1 MDYRM
6 ELIDMG
12 VDEDRIAATDDYEDL
27 YNTVMDEC
35 SEENFP
41 GTDEPVTIEER
52 RAMGDDMLYP
62 TYNIFG
68 EWEN

>member
-1 MDYRM
+1 MNEREHEEQDTNVNDFDQSYYD
-6 ELIDMG
+6 LIDE
-12 VDEDRIAATDDYEDL
+12 VIDEVFE
-27 YNTVMDEC
+27 
-35 SEENFP
+35 S
-41 GTDEPVTIEER
+41 DEPVTIEDR

>member
-1 MDYRM
+1 MNYEQ
-6 ELIDMG
+6 ELRDMG
-12 VDEDRIAATDDYEDL
+12 VDEERIKVGKAYGVLADVYEA
-27 YNTVMDEC
+27 VMNEC

-41 GTDEPVTIEER
+41 VTDADR

-68 EWEN
+68 ERED